1 MNFSHPALSFLQ
13 EVRPSCEEQLLLIQ
27 ARIENIRNGKH
38 DTSEHPHRCLKTTQ
52 RKKLC
57 SQLKEFSAVTGSDDA
72 LLEEC
77 ELLSRD
83 RDEQVNRLAVRDSL
97 ALNKSKGPVPR
108 QVRCPCHV
116 LDATVL
122 NRWRGV

>member
-1 MNFSHPALSFLQ
+1 MIPTSTFTFL
-13 EVRPSCEEQLLLIQ
+13 E
-27 ARIENIRNGKH
+27 
-38 DTSEHPHRCLKTTQ
+38 TQ
-52 RKKLC
+52 TKKLC
-57 SQLKEFSAVTGSDDA
+57 SQLKEFSALSGSDDA

-108 QVRCPCHV
+108 QVRCLLF
-116 LDATVL
+116 LDATAL
-122 NRWRGV
+122 NRWHGVSPHVCLNNYVT